1 MRAEV
6 VAVGTELLIG
16 QIVDTNSAWI
26 GERLAL
32 SGIDCLQQTKVG
44 DNVGRIAAAIRASLA
59 RADAAIVCG
68 GLGPTHDDVTREAI
82 AEVMGVPLHRDAEA
96 LRLLEEVFAR
106 RGRVMT
112 ASNLRQA
119 DVPQGAAIIPQ
130 RLGTAPGLVCPVGDR
145 VVFAVPGVPH
155 EMKEMLERAV
165 LPELGRRAGER
176 AVILSR
182 TLRTWGYGESRLAEI
197 LSPRLA
203 ALEAGGTGVPTIAF
217 LASGV
222 EGIKV
227 RLTVKAA
234 DGDRA
239 HAALDRE
246 EAEIR
251 RLLGV
256 AVFALDEETMEQA
269 LGDLLVSAQLR
280 FAVAESYTGGL
291 IASRI
296 GAVPGHARWF
306 VGGAVLPDG
315 DAAARL
321 LGCPR
326 VPLAS
331 PEAATAMAEGARRL
345 LGADVTLSTAG
356 VAGIGPREGPPAP
369 VFAGL
374 ALPGE
379 AAVAVRLDLLG
390 GQPRAREIATISALD
405 ALRRRLPN
413 AGVERGAGHQSGAG

>member
-1 MRAEV
+1 MQAEV

-26 GERLAL
+26 GDRLAL

-44 DNVGRIAAAIRASLA
+44 DNVGRIAAAIRGSLT
-59 RADAAIVCG
+59 RADAVVVCG
-68 GLGPTHDDVTREAI
+68 GLGPTHDDVTREAV
-82 AEVMGVPLHRDAEA
+82 AEVMGVPLRRDPGA
-96 LRLLEEVFAR
+96 LRLLEAVFAR
-106 RGRVMT
+106 RGRVMV

-119 DVPQGAAIIPQ
+119 DVPEGATLIPQ
-130 RLGTAPGLVCPVGDR
+130 RLGTAPGLVCPVGSR
-145 VVFAVPGVPH
+145 VVFALPGVPH

-165 LPELGRRAGER
+165 LPELRRRAAHR

-203 ALEAGGTGVPTIAF
+203 ALEAASVGVPTIAF

-222 EGIKV
+222 EGIKI

-234 DGDRA
+234 DEVRA
-239 HAALDRE
+239 RAALDGE

-251 RLLGV
+251 HLLGA
-256 AVFALDEETMEQA
+256 AVFALDEETMEHA
-269 LGDLLVSAQLR
+269 LGAILVSAGLR

-291 IASRI
+291 IATRI
-296 GAVPGHARWF
+296 GAVPGAERWF
-306 VGGAVLPDG
+306 AGGVAVPDRR
-315 DAAARL
+315 AAARL
-321 LGCPR
+321 LGIPPA
-326 VPLAS
+326 PLTS
-331 PEAATAMAEGARRL
+331 PEAATAMAEGVRRL
-345 LGADVTLSTAG
+345 LGADVALATAG
-356 VAGIGPREGPPAP
+356 VAELGPREGPPPP

-379 AAVAVRLDLLG
+379 AATARRLELLG

-405 ALRRRLPN
+405 ALRRVLVA
-413 AGVERGAGHQSGAG
+413 AGAQPGPG